1 MKLYYHK
8 TDGGAEYL
16 CSNYIVCPNGEREG
30 IFNSAYVV
38 RIDGDITKD
47 AEIRGKCVSG
57 DEEAILASNPPE
69 NGSQGLESPAI
80 GISEVKQ

>member
-16 CSNYIVCPNGEREG
+16 FDTFIECKNKHKEG
-30 IFNSAYVV
+30 TINDKTKFTV

-47 AEIRGKCVSG
+47 AE
-57 DEEAILASNPPE
+57 LT
-69 NGSQGLESPAI
+69 
-80 GISEVKQ
+80 ISR